1 MPWALS
7 IETGNFVNLS
17 KQVQPENRN
26 ISGHHFEATFG
37 MNGEPCACL
46 APVFGFIPALVPGS
60 FFLLMVS
67 RLGRGNIRVQREK
80 V

>member
-37 MNGEPCACL
+37 MNGKPFDCL
-46 APVFGFIPALVPGS
+46 PTGSGFIPYIS
-60 FFLLMVS
+60 S
-67 RLGRGNIRVQREK
+67 RIILFTDGVEAQSQ
-80 V
+80 